1 MKSTIEALRRLIYW
15 NAGCLDIAAHHP
27 DAAEREK
34 AADMAALLTPLSK
47 GWGTDMAVELTG
59 LAVQIHGGMGFIEET
74 GVAQHYRDAR
84 ITTIYE
90 GTNGIQAM
98 DLVGRKL
105 GLKGGSVISGLFDDI
120 SAIDARLARYSHM
133 ADSAEMLASALRAT
147 RTSTLWLLENSKN
160 QSALLSGATPY
171 LRQLSTLVGGYVMAE
186 SALLALEAKD
196 MSPEAVEAKVAT
208 ARFFCEQLLPAV
220 HGLGAAV
227 MGDSGLLMSFQH
239 DVLMR

>member
-1 MKSTIEALRRLIYW
+1 M
-15 NAGCLDIAAHHP
+15 G
-27 DAAEREK
+27 
-34 AADMAALLTPLSK
+34 
-47 GWGTDMAVELTG
+47 VELTG
-59 LAVQIHGGMGFIEET
+59 IAVQIHGGMGFIEET

-105 GLKGGSVISGLFDDI
+105 GLQGGAVISGLFDDI
-120 SAIDARLARYSHM
+120 SALDARLARYPQL
-133 ADSAEMLASALRAT
+133 ADSAQMLTSALTAT

-160 QSALLSGATPY
+160 QAAMLSGATPY

-186 SALLALEAKD
+186 SALLALEATD
-196 MSPEAVEAKVAT
+196 LPTEAVEAKVAT

-227 MGDSGLLMSFQH
+227 MGDSDLLMSFNH
-239 DVLMR
+239 DALTQ

>member
-1 MKSTIEALRRLIYW
+1 
-15 NAGCLDIAAHHP
+15 
-27 DAAEREK
+27 
-34 AADMAALLTPLSK
+34 MAALLTPLSK
-47 GWGTDMAVELTG
+47 GWGTDMGVELTG
-59 LAVQIHGGMGFIEET
+59 IAVQIHGGMGFIEET

-105 GLKGGSVISGLFDDI
+105 GLKGGAVISGLFDDI
-120 SAIDARLARYSHM
+120 SSLDARLSRHPQL
-133 ADSAEMLASALRAT
+133 ADSAQMLSSALTAT

-160 QSALLSGATPY
+160 QAALLSGATPY

-186 SALLALEAKD
+186 SALLALEATD
-196 MSPEAVEAKVAT
+196 LPTEAVEAKVAT

-220 HGLGAAV
+220 LGLGAAV
-227 MGDSGLLMSFQH
+227 MGDSDLLMSFNH
-239 DVLMR
+239 EVLTQ